1 MLWQI
6 VYSAKILKFLRKLDK
21 NSQLDLKNYL
31 EKISNCEK
39 PMIFGKALEGSLQ
52 GFWRY
57 RVGKFR
63 IVCKIDNHKM
73 IIVIIDI
80 DHRSKIYKYLV

>member
-1 MLWQI
+1 M
-6 VYSAKILKFLRKLDK
+6 ILFLLEMVLDK

-63 IVCKIDNHKM
+63 IICKIDNNKN
-73 IIVIIDI
+73 
-80 DHRSKIYKYLV
+80 DHCCY

>member
-6 VYSAKILKFLRKLDK
+6 VYSAKILKFLRKLDR

-39 PMIFGKALEGSLQ
+39 PTIFGKALEGSLQ

-63 IVCKIDNHKM
+63 IICKIDNHAM
-73 IIVIIDI
+73 IIVVIDI

>member
-1 MLWQI
+1 M
-6 VYSAKILKFLRKLDK
+6 V
-21 NSQLDLKNYL
+21 
-31 EKISNCEK
+31 
-39 PMIFGKALEGSLQ
+39 FGKALEGSLQ

-63 IVCKIDNHKM
+63 IICKIDNNKM

-80 DHRSKIYKYLV
+80 DYRSKIYKYFS

>member
-1 MLWQI
+1 M
-6 VYSAKILKFLRKLDK
+6 ILFLLEMVLDK

-39 PMIFGKALEGSLQ
+39 PMRFGKALEGSLQ

-63 IVCKIDNHKM
+63 IICKIDNNKM

-80 DHRSKIYKYLV
+80 DHRSKIYKYFS

>member
-6 VYSAKILKFLRKLDK
+6 VYSTKILKFLRKLDK

-31 EKISNCEK
+31 EKISNCEN
-39 PMIFGKALEGSLQ
+39 PMVFGKALEGSLQ

-63 IVCKIDNHKM
+63 IICKIDNNKM
-73 IIVIIDI
+73 IIVIIEI
-80 DHRSKIYKYLV
+80 DHRSKIYKYFS

>member
-1 MLWQI
+1 M
-6 VYSAKILKFLRKLDK
+6 V
-21 NSQLDLKNYL
+21 
-31 EKISNCEK
+31 
-39 PMIFGKALEGSLQ
+39 FGKALEGSLQ

-63 IVCKIDNHKM
+63 IICKIDNNKM

>member
-6 VYSAKILKFLRKLDK
+6 VYSTKILKFLRKLDK

-31 EKISNCEK
+31 EKISNCEN
-39 PMIFGKALEGSLQ
+39 PMVFGKALEGSLK

-63 IVCKIDNHKM
+63 IICKIDNNKM
-73 IIVIIDI
+73 IIVIIEI
-80 DHRSKIYKYLV
+80 DHRSKIYKYFS

>member
-1 MLWQI
+1 
-6 VYSAKILKFLRKLDK
+6 
-21 NSQLDLKNYL
+21 
-31 EKISNCEK
+31 
-39 PMIFGKALEGSLQ
+39 MIFGKALEGSLQ

-63 IVCKIDNHKM
+63 IICKIDNNKM

-80 DHRSKIYKYLV
+80 DYRSKIYKYFS

>member
-1 MLWQI
+1 
-6 VYSAKILKFLRKLDK
+6 
-21 NSQLDLKNYL
+21 
-31 EKISNCEK
+31 
-39 PMIFGKALEGSLQ
+39 LQ

-63 IVCKIDNHKM
+63 IVCKINNHKM
-73 IIVIIDI
+73 IIVVIDI

>member
-6 VYSAKILKFLRKLDK
+6 VYSTKILKFLRKLEK

-39 PMIFGKALEGSLQ
+39 PMIFGKALEGNLQ

-63 IVCKIDNHKM
+63 IICKIDNNKM